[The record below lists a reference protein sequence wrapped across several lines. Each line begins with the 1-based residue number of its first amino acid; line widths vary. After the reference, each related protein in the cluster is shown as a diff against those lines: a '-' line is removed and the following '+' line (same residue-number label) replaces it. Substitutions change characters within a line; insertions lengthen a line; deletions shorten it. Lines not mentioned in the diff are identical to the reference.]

1 MPEHSRSTSDEHLLR
16 RARGE
21 FLEMPGLRLTCEQAQ
36 RLWGLDDRTCSSLLD
51 RLVDLKFLIRGSDG
65 TYARLTEGS
74 LPSSPLRMAKADL
87 DSRRETAHSGGTL
100 PRVRG
105 ASGSIED

>member
-1 MPEHSRSTSDEHLLR
+1 MPEHLRPRSDEHLLR

-36 RLWGLDDRTCSSLLD
+36 RLWGLDEETCSSLLD

-65 TYARLTEGS
+65 TYVRLTEGS
-74 LPSSPLRMAKADL
+74 PPSPLRMAKADL
-87 DSRRETAHSGGTL
+87 DSRRETAQSGGIL
-100 PRVRG
+100 PRVRR
-105 ASGSIED
+105 ASGSLED

>member
-1 MPEHSRSTSDEHLLR
+1 MPEHPRSRSEEHLLR

-36 RLWGLDDRTCSSLLD
+36 RLWGLDDETCSSLLN

-74 LPSSPLRMAKADL
+74 LPTSPRRMAKADL
-87 DSRRETAHSGGTL
+87 GSHRETTQSGGIV
-100 PRVRG
+100 PRVRKT
-105 ASGSIED
+105 SGSRED